1 MCVHN
6 THTHLPSTHTHP
18 FSPSQAPSPTG
29 SQKEVRAS
37 EKRVWGAAARCGPA
51 AAALT
56 PIAVDP
62 HTQRTG
68 WLAFGSLRSFP
79 AGQLRRLCAALHAR
93 AWPLERREVQ
103 LLVRQAVY
111 HLGELTDCS
120 APPQRAWRAGWES
133 AGDVL
138 PTLCS
143 ELELLADELQDKPRE
158 HEAVLLLGEVRAGW
172 GGALHFFDA
181 PAPLVSHHTSPITTT
196 TTPAAVCLPVGVP
209 CALPQHR
216 AALCRHDLQRRR
228 RAGRRRR
235 RQ

>member
-93 AWPLERREVQ
+93 AAALLQEHSDVVLFANYRISTVKAEVGFNKKVNRAMGSGERVIHTAERPAFLAKNRYGLPETLPLAWDAFAQAMPDSVQ
-103 LLVRQAVY
+103 PML
-111 HLGELTDCS
+111 
-120 APPQRAWRAGWES
+120 
-133 AGDVL
+133 
-138 PTLCS
+138 
-143 ELELLADELQDKPRE
+143 
-158 HEAVLLLGEVRAGW
+158 
-172 GGALHFFDA
+172 
-181 PAPLVSHHTSPITTT
+181 I
-196 TTPAAVCLPVGVP
+196 TPAATLTTNN
-209 CALPQHR
+209 
-216 AALCRHDLQRRR
+216 
-228 RAGRRRR
+228 
-235 RQ
+235 